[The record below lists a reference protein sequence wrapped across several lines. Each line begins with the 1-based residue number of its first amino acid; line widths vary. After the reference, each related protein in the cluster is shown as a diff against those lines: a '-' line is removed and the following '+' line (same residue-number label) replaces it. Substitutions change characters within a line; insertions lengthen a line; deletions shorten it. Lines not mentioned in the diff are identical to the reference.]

1 MLVHL
6 QVLAVLC
13 HRAHHQGLWP
23 GEQEPG
29 GEAQAMCLNSF
40 IIITSKSNK
49 SNIAKI
55 IYTIQVRRNEDI
67 IVLKL

>member
-13 HRAHHQGLWP
+13 HRAHRQGLRP

-29 GEAQAMCLNSF
+29 GEVQAVCLNSF
-40 IIITSKSNK
+40 IITSKSNK
-49 SNIAKI
+49 SNIVKI
-55 IYTIQVRRNEDI
+55 NYTIQVRRNEDI